1 MNKEKK
7 VIITLNKQDTYLDL
21 SYYKVS
27 ILYWDKEEV
36 QRNNVSCFKIGN
48 LIVNLLDEL
57 DSTGQELEIEF
68 KIKNN
73 PSDLLELLNLSGQK
87 EGKVSK
93 LKSAVSLTE
102 STRDANRL
110 KEFVRC
116 VNVYFS

>member
-1 MNKEKK
+1 MNKK
-7 VIITLNKQDTYLDL
+7 VKIILTLQDSYLDIN
-21 SYYKVS
+21 YYKVN
-27 ILYWDKEEV
+27 ILYWDKEEII
-36 QRNNVSCFKIGN
+36 RNNVPSFKIGN
-48 LIVNLLDEL
+48 LITNLLEEL
-57 DSTGQELEIEF
+57 DSIGEELEVEF

-73 PSDLLELLNLSGQK
+73 PSDLLKLLYLSGQK